1 MKTTNTNKWSKNAK
15 LNAVLSEI
23 EDDLRNMCDTEK
35 DSLEEIQRYM
45 QEFPR
50 EKDYNLA
57 QYGNLLIYYG
67 QIREMYKLAGYKSID
82 RMNDSGLWETY
93 RRQVGYVAR
102 EIVKMN

>member
-1 MKTTNTNKWSKNAK
+1 MKKTNTNKWSKNAK

-23 EDDLRNMCDTEK
+23 ECDLRSMCDTEEE
-35 DSLEEIQRYM
+35 SLEDIRRYM
-45 QEFPR
+45 QEFPQ
-50 EKDYNLA
+50 EKDYNLVN
-57 QYGNLLIYYG
+57 YGNLLIYYS
-67 QIREMYKLAGYKSID
+67 QIRELYKSCGYKSID

>member
-1 MKTTNTNKWSKNAK
+1 MKKTNTNKWSKNAK

-23 EDDLRNMCDTEK
+23 EDDLRTMCDSETE
-35 DSLEEIQRYM
+35 SLEEIRRYM
-45 QEFPR
+45 SEFPY
-50 EKDYNLA
+50 EPDYNLVN
-57 QYGNLLIYYG
+57 YGNLLIYYYS
-67 QIREMYKLAGYKSID
+67 IRDLYKSCGYKSID